1 VMMCTVLPPGPIIG
15 DVNRAVRHWRASTV
29 RQAMTFDQIVQA
41 GGFDVVDPSASG
53 GFRYVEPTVVRVSRD
68 VARVLDGY
76 PPAQQVP
83 EAVSASPV
91 GWTTDAPTYV
101 PRHRALSS
109 SLSRSGPPVPLRNV
123 ASLAACDDV
132 QTVITR

>member
-1 VMMCTVLPPGPIIG
+1 VMMCTVLPPCPIIG

-29 RQAMTFDQIVQA
+29 RQAMAFDQIVQA
-41 GGFDVVDPSASG
+41 GGFDVFDPSTSG
-53 GFRYVEPTVVRVSRD
+53 GFRYVEPTVVRVSRE

-76 PPAQQVP
+76 TPAQRVP
-83 EAVSASPV
+83 EAVPASPV
-91 GWTTDAPTYV
+91 GWTTDAPTP
-101 PRHRALSS
+101 PRRRATLAS
-109 SLSRSGPPVPLRNV
+109 SLSCSGPPAPLRNV

>member
-1 VMMCTVLPPGPIIG
+1 MMMCTVLPPGPIIG
-15 DVNRAVRHWRASTV
+15 DVNRVVRHWRASTV

-41 GGFDVVDPSASG
+41 GGFDVFDPSASG
-53 GFRYVEPTVVRVSRD
+53 GFRYVEPTVVRVSRE

-76 PPAQQVP
+76 TPAQRVP
-83 EAVSASPV
+83 EGVPV
-91 GWTTDAPTYV
+91 GSTTDAPTYA